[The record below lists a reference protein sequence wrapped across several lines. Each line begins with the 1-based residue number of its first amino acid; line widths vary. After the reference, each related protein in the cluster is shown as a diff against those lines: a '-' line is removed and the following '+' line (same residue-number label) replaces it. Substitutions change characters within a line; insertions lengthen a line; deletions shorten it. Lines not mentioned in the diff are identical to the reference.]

1 MLLKCLLGNYYTFL
15 HFSFSEQQV
24 FFAGEVMEI
33 ISFGHDA
40 SQKSFK
46 SNLLNI
52 NIRLESK
59 DQKGS

>member
-1 MLLKCLLGNYYTFL
+1 
-15 HFSFSEQQV
+15 
-24 FFAGEVMEI
+24 MEI

>member
-1 MLLKCLLGNYYTFL
+1 
-15 HFSFSEQQV
+15 
-24 FFAGEVMEI
+24 MEI

-59 DQKGS
+59 DQKGSQSVAKAKHLEVTTLLSKFKSYHT